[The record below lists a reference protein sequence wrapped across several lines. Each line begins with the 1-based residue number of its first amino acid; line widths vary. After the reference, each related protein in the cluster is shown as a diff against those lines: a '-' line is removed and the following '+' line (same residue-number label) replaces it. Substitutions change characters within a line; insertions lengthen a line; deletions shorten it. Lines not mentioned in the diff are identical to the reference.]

1 VGTGQKGLLGR
12 VRTAVGKTAV
22 AVQGRER
29 GEAGPGGSS
38 GVRGPREAAIA
49 QGILAG
55 KVAGGNAEEREAR
68 ARAQDPGGPGKMEG
82 MTLTLPPQ
90 VEEAARRVRALLE
103 EAKARDLIL
112 EYSLDD
118 FSGEPLPGVGGLA
131 FYPKGTLEETIDP
144 LREAFREIEDALDVG
159 VAVILVPGER
169 EA

>member
-1 VGTGQKGLLGR
+1 LGR
-12 VRTAVGKTAV
+12 VRTAIGKTAV

-55 KVAGGNAEEREAR
+55 EVAGRNAEEREARAR
-68 ARAQDPGGPGKMEG
+68 ARAQDPGGPGRMKG

-103 EAKARDLIL
+103 EAKARGLIL

-144 LREAFREIEDALDVG
+144 LREAFREIEDALGVG

>member
-1 VGTGQKGLLGR
+1 LGR
-12 VRTAVGKTAV
+12 VRTAIGKTAV
-22 AVQGRER
+22 AVQGQR
-29 GEAGPGGSS
+29 GEASPGGSS

-49 QGILAG
+49 RGILAG
-55 KVAGGNAEEREAR
+55 EVVGRNAEEREAR
-68 ARAQDPGGPGKMEG
+68 ARAQDPGGTGRMKG

-103 EAKARDLIL
+103 EAKARGLIL

-144 LREAFREIEDALDVG
+144 LREAFREIEDALGVG
-159 VAVILVPGER
+159 VAVILVPRER

>member
-1 VGTGQKGLLGR
+1 LGR
-12 VRTAVGKTAV
+12 VRTAIGKTAV

-49 QGILAG
+49 RGILAEE
-55 KVAGGNAEEREAR
+55 VAGGNAEERGAR
-68 ARAQDPGGPGKMEG
+68 ARAQDPGWPGKMKG

-90 VEEAARRVRALLE
+90 VE
-103 EAKARDLIL
+103 AKARGLIL
-112 EYSLDD
+112 EYRLDR
-118 FSGEPLPGVGGLA
+118 FSGEPFPGVGGLA
-131 FYPKGTLEETIDP
+131 FYRKGAPEEAIDALEE
-144 LREAFREIEDALDVG
+144 AFLDIEDALDVG

>member
-1 VGTGQKGLLGR
+1 VGTGRKGLLGR
-12 VRTAVGKTAV
+12 VRTAIGKTAV
-22 AVQGRER
+22 AVQGRR

-55 KVAGGNAEEREAR
+55 EVAGRNAEEREAR
-68 ARAQDPGGPGKMEG
+68 AQDPGQPGRMKA

-90 VEEAARRVRALLE
+90 VEEAARRVQALLE
-103 EAKARDLIL
+103 EAKARGLIL
-112 EYSLDD
+112 EYRLDR
-118 FSGEPLPGVGGLA
+118 FSGEPFPGVGGLA
-131 FYPKGTLEETIDP
+131 FYRKGAPEEAIDALEE
-144 LREAFREIEDALDVG
+144 AFLDIEDALDVG

>member
-1 VGTGQKGLLGR
+1 MK
-12 VRTAVGKTAV
+12 A
-22 AVQGRER
+22 
-29 GEAGPGGSS
+29 
-38 GVRGPREAAIA
+38 
-49 QGILAG
+49 
-55 KVAGGNAEEREAR
+55 
-68 ARAQDPGGPGKMEG
+68 

-103 EAKARDLIL
+103 EAKARGLIL

-144 LREAFREIEDALDVG
+144 LREAFREIEDALGVG
-159 VAVILVPGER
+159 VAVILVPAER

>member
-1 VGTGQKGLLGR
+1 VETGRKGSLGR
-12 VRTAVGKTAV
+12 VRTAIGKTAV

-49 QGILAG
+49 RGILAEE
-55 KVAGGNAEEREAR
+55 VAGGNAEEREAR
-68 ARAQDPGGPGKMEG
+68 AQGPGWPGRMKG

-90 VEEAARRVRALLE
+90 VEEAARRVQALLE
-103 EAKARDLIL
+103 EAKARGLIL
-112 EYSLDD
+112 EYRLDR
-118 FSGEPLPGVGGLA
+118 FSGEPFPGVGGLA
-131 FYPKGTLEETIDP
+131 FYRKGAPEEAVDALEE
-144 LREAFREIEDALDVG
+144 AFLDIEDALDVG

>member
-1 VGTGQKGLLGR
+1 VGTGRKGLLGR
-12 VRTAVGKTAV
+12 VRTAIGKTAV
-22 AVQGRER
+22 AVQGQR

-49 QGILAG
+49 RGILAG
-55 KVAGGNAEEREAR
+55 EVAGRNAEEKEAR
-68 ARAQDPGGPGKMEG
+68 ARAQDPGWPGRMKA

-90 VEEAARRVRALLE
+90 VEEAARRVQALLE
-103 EAKARDLIL
+103 EAKARGLIL